1 MSVEPPGP
9 VAAGTVRAATTLTLW
24 AAAWQGGASADD
36 VLDAIDDPDH
46 RAGAR
51 AATSTVAE
59 TTGLPGPGSASAGTA
74 ALLPLLRSG
83 GAPELLL
90 PRFGDLRGLPPG
102 GPAAM
107 AGLDSGAAVRLP
119 DSGLL
124 LIPGAGQWRIFDGPT
139 GHGPAAGGTTPLDIP
154 VAHDVLDEAMTRATR
169 LLTAL
174 DVARG
179 SDQAREQVRRIML
192 LEAVHTPP
200 GTPSAAS
207 NLLATSISLHALLTV
222 AARQE
227 TAAVTSGQVAR
238 VDEALR
244 PLVDAVAQARR
255 AAVATA
261 VRALTRTDGR
271 AVTRRSVP
279 GR

>member
-1 MSVEPPGP
+1 MSVEPTG
-9 VAAGTVRAATTLTLW
+9 AQDAGSTGTVRAATTLALW

-36 VLDAIDDPDH
+36 VLEAIDDPDH

-51 AATSTVAE
+51 AADAAVAE
-59 TTGLPGPGSASAGTA
+59 ATALPGPGAASAGTA
-74 ALLPLLRSG
+74 ALLPLLRDG

-90 PRFGDLRGLPPG
+90 PRPGDLRGLPPG
-102 GPAAM
+102 GPAAV

-119 DSGLL
+119 GSGLL
-124 LIPGAGQWRIFDGPT
+124 FIPGAGQWRVFDGPI
-139 GHGPAAGGTTPLDIP
+139 GHGSSAGGSAPLDIP

-169 LLTAL
+169 VLTAL

-192 LEAVHTPP
+192 REAVHTPP

-207 NLLATSISLHALLTV
+207 SLLATAISLGALLAV
-222 AARQE
+222 ATRQE

-238 VDEALR
+238 VDDALR

-261 VRALTRTDGR
+261 VRALTRTGGR
-271 AVTRRSVP
+271 PVP
-279 GR
+279 GRVR

>member
-9 VAAGTVRAATTLTLW
+9 SVPGTAGTVRAATTLALW
-24 AAAWQGGASADD
+24 TAAWQGGTSADD

-51 AATSTVAE
+51 AATAGVAD
-59 TTGLPGPGSASAGTA
+59 TTGLPGPGSASVGTA

-90 PRFGDLRGLPPG
+90 PRPGDLRGLPPG
-102 GPAAM
+102 GAAAV

-124 LIPGAGQWRIFDGPT
+124 LVPGAGQWRVFDGPP
-139 GHGPAAGGTTPLDIP
+139 GRVGGAVPLDIP
-154 VAHDVLDEAMTRATR
+154 VAHDVLDEAMKRATR

-179 SDQAREQVRRIML
+179 SDQAREQVRQIML
-192 LEAVHTPP
+192 REAVHTPP
-200 GTPSAAS
+200 GTPAAAG

-238 VDEALR
+238 VDDALR
-244 PLVDAVAQARR
+244 PLSDAVAQARL

-261 VRALTRTDGR
+261 VRALTRSDGR
-271 AVTRRSVP
+271 AAVRRSVR